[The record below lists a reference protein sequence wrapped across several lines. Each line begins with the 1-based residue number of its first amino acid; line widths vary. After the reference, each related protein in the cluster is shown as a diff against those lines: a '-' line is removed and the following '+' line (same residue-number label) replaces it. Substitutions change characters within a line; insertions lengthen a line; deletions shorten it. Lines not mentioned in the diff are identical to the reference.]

1 MDYVSRWK
9 RHLEFCR
16 NSVELHNLNLKGEAT
31 VDKHV
36 WGENAR
42 YPDADNEKFKRK

>member
-1 MDYVSRWK
+1 M
-9 RHLEFCR
+9 
-16 NSVELHNLNLKGEAT
+16 KGEAT

-42 YPDADNEKFKRK
+42 YLDADNEKIKRKEKKLNFMIIQNNSNWFKSRLWEC